1 MDRLHEMEVFIAVAD
16 AGSFA
21 KAGTRLRI
29 SAPAVTRAVSSLEG
43 RLGARLLN
51 RTTRSLSLTEAGS
64 RFLDDAR
71 RLVGE
76 IDAAEKAAA
85 GDDGAP
91 RGHLTVT
98 ASVTLGRSLLTPI
111 VSAFLATHP
120 HVSVSVLLL
129 DRVVNLVEEG
139 IDVGIRI
146 GQLADSSLVA
156 RRVGTVR
163 RILVASPDYL
173 RRHGTPA
180 TPADLRAHAV
190 VGFSSLMPNRQWRF
204 AGKRGAESV
213 AVSPRFEINDALAA
227 ITAAEAGDG
236 ITIALSYMVAERIRA
251 GRLATVLEAFAPE
264 EVPVQLVH
272 PQTRLIAPSVRAFV
286 DFMAPRLRDALATV
300 ALGPGARAK
309 P

>member
-16 AGSFA
+16 AGGFA

-29 SAPAVTRAVSSLEG
+29 SPPAVTRAVSSLEA

-76 IDAAEKAAA
+76 IDAAEKSAA
-85 GDDGAP
+85 GEEGAP
-91 RGHLTVT
+91 RGHITAT

-111 VSAFLATHP
+111 VSAFLAAHP

-139 IDVGIRI
+139 IDVSIRI
-146 GQLADSSLVA
+146 GHLADSSLVA
-156 RRVGTVR
+156 KRVGSVR

-173 RRHGTPA
+173 RRRGIPGAPT
-180 TPADLRAHAV
+180 DLRAHSV
-190 VGFSSLMPNRQWRF
+190 IGFSSLMPNRQWRF
-204 AGKRGAESV
+204 AGKQGTESV
-213 AVSPRFEINDALAA
+213 ALSPRFEVNDAVAA

-251 GRLATVLEAFAPE
+251 GRLATVLEEFAPGE
-264 EVPVQLVH
+264 IPVQLVH
-272 PQTRLIAPSVRAFV
+272 PHTRLIAPSVRAFG
-286 DFMAPRLRDALATV
+286 DFMAPRLRDALAAV
-300 ALGPGARAK
+300 ALEPGANATA
-309 P
+309 